1 MGADLSIF
9 ANQKPDSRQSSVGR
23 SKVPRSKGTTTVR
36 CGVRAQPIFSAAYFR
51 DSYNAYNVLWT
62 IGLSWWKDVIPL
74 LNQDSELIGENL
86 MRFRNQV
93 ASADQRLPTANEL
106 AALGLRVT
114 ESGENSLEALHRN
127 FRNRRKELL
136 KFLDL
141 AIKHDLPVL
150 CSL

>member
-1 MGADLSIF
+1 M
-9 ANQKPDSRQSSVGR
+9 
-23 SKVPRSKGTTTVR
+23 
-36 CGVRAQPIFSAAYFR
+36 
-51 DSYNAYNVLWT
+51 LWT

-127 FRNRRKELL
+127 FRNRREELL

>member
-9 ANQKPDSRQSSVGR
+9 ANQQPDSRQSSVGR

>member
-1 MGADLSIF
+1 M
-9 ANQKPDSRQSSVGR
+9 
-23 SKVPRSKGTTTVR
+23 
-36 CGVRAQPIFSAAYFR
+36 
-51 DSYNAYNVLWT
+51 
-62 IGLSWWKDVIPL
+62 
-74 LNQDSELIGENL
+74 GENL
-86 MRFRNQV
+86 TSFRNQV
-93 ASADQRLPTANEL
+93 SFADQRLPTVDEL

-141 AIKHDLPVL
+141 AIKHDLPVF

>member
-23 SKVPRSKGTTTVR
+23 SNVPRSKGTTTVR
-36 CGVRAQPIFSAAYFR
+36 RGVRGQRIFSEAYFR

-62 IGLSWWKDVIPL
+62 FGLSWWKDVIPL
-74 LNQDSELIGENL
+74 LNQDSELMGENL
-86 MRFRNQV
+86 TRFRNRI
-93 ASADQRLPTANEL
+93 ASADQRLPTVNEL